1 MNKNIPAH
9 IGLLCT
15 NLFFAAN
22 YSVVKYFTSH
32 KYAGPFGF
40 NIIRIAVSLFL
51 FWLLYFFEKK
61 KEGIRKKEIITFILC
76 SLTAIVLNQMLF
88 IKGLSYT
95 FPIHASLLTLITPIM
110 IAIIAAYLLKE
121 KLTIEKVIGLLLGL
135 SGALLL
141 IATKEA
147 TTQTD
152 NIILGDFL
160 ILLSS
165 VAYTFYFILVKP
177 LTNLYNAIHVMRWVF
192 TFGFIVALPLS
203 VSEFSQIT
211 WHVFVF
217 KDWCLLFLLSVPGT
231 FLAYVFNAYGIK
243 ELSASVAGAYIY
255 SQPVFAVAIAM
266 IFLKE
271 ELSLIKLVAAI
282 LIFAGVFLSNKKS
295 RKLKVDNDTEV
306 IG

>member
-1 MNKNIPAH
+1 
-9 IGLLCT
+9 
-15 NLFFAAN
+15 
-22 YSVVKYFTSH
+22 
-32 KYAGPFGF
+32 
-40 NIIRIAVSLFL
+40 
-51 FWLLYFFEKK
+51 
-61 KEGIRKKEIITFILC
+61 
-76 SLTAIVLNQMLF
+76 MLF

-177 LTNLYNAIHVMRWVF
+177 LTN
-192 TFGFIVALPLS
+192 
-203 VSEFSQIT
+203 
-211 WHVFVF
+211 
-217 KDWCLLFLLSVPGT
+217 
-231 FLAYVFNAYGIK
+231 
-243 ELSASVAGAYIY
+243 
-255 SQPVFAVAIAM
+255 
-266 IFLKE
+266 
-271 ELSLIKLVAAI
+271 
-282 LIFAGVFLSNKKS
+282 
-295 RKLKVDNDTEV
+295 
-306 IG
+306 